1 MNTLARTLRACARG
15 RRLSSVELARALGL
29 SKSGLNLILTGK
41 REFGLRA
48 LRGVARAFPELD
60 SEILDYL
67 RNGHDAD

>member
-1 MNTLARTLRACARG
+1 MSTT
-15 RRLSSVELARALGL
+15 ELARVLGM
-29 SKSGLNLILTGK
+29 SRSGVTSILAGK

-67 RNGHDAD
+67 KNGHDQG

>member
-1 MNTLARTLRACARG
+1 MSRSGVTSILA
-15 RRLSSVELARALGL
+15 
-29 SKSGLNLILTGK
+29 GK

-67 RNGHDAD
+67 KNGHDQG